1 MTSSVDDSL
10 REQSKLLLRKLKD
23 KQSKLQDI
31 INTSQCEDQ
40 SITETKSPPTKS
52 PPSITY
58 VKSRANRSQ
67 TKTPVRRFGKETGEV
82 NVKEKMDTSLQKS
95 VLDRSGRE
103 GRAR

>member
-40 SITETKSPPTKS
+40 SITETKS